1 MRFSVK
7 ILLMIL
13 LVAFVLVFSLNR
25 SEDTAFSEVGTASY
39 YAWSLDGNPTASGE
53 IYRHTQLTAAHR
65 TLPLGTWLKVE
76 NLANKKTVVVKVN
89 DRGPFVE
96 DRILDLSRAAFGE
109 LAPMQEGL
117 IEVRIT
123 EISDVKK

>member
-7 ILLMIL
+7 ILLVII
-13 LVAFVLVFSLNR
+13 LVAFALVFTLYR
-25 SEDTAFSEVGTASY
+25 SHDAAYSEVGTASY
-39 YAWSLDGNPTASGE
+39 YAWSLDGNLTASGE
-53 IYRHTQLTAAHR
+53 IYKHDSLTAAHR

-96 DRILDLSRAAFGE
+96 DRILDLSRAAFKE
-109 LAPMQEGL
+109 LSEMKEGL

-123 EISDVKK
+123 ETKRNN

>member
-1 MRFSVK
+1 MV
-7 ILLMIL
+7 L
-13 LVAFVLVFSLNR
+13 LVAFALIFSLNR
-25 SEDTAFSEVGTASY
+25 REATAFSEVGTASY
-39 YAWSLDGNPTASGE
+39 YALSLDGNPTASGE

-96 DRILDLSRAAFGE
+96 DRIVDLSRAAFEE
-109 LAPMQEGL
+109 LASIQEGL
-117 IEVRIT
+117 IEVRIS
-123 EISDVKK
+123 EIDNGKK

>member
-7 ILLMIL
+7 ILIL
-13 LVAFVLVFSLNR
+13 LVLVAFALVLSLNK
-25 SEDTAFSEVGTASY
+25 SEDTAYSEVGTASY
-39 YAWSLDGNPTASGE
+39 YAWSLDGNRTASGE

-65 TLPLGTWLKVE
+65 TLPLGTWLIVE

-96 DRILDLSRAAFGE
+96 DRILDLSRAAFKE
-109 LAPMQEGL
+109 LSEMQEGL
-117 IEVRIT
+117 IQVRIT
-123 EISDVKK
+123 ETKGE

>member
-7 ILLMIL
+7 VFLLI
-13 LVAFVLVFSLNR
+13 VLVVFALVISLNK

-39 YAWSLDGNPTASGE
+39 YAWSLDGNRTASGE
-53 IYRHTQLTAAHR
+53 IYRHDGLTAAHR

-76 NLANKKTVVVKVN
+76 NLTNKKTVIVKVN

-96 DRILDLSRAAFGE
+96 DRILDLSRAAFTE
-109 LAPMQEGL
+109 LSEMKEGL
-117 IEVRIT
+117 IKVRIT
-123 EISDVKK
+123 EIEVE